1 MYAVQC
7 YSEQILTLKIFECWD
22 YLYKQNAGNMLL
34 NRGKCYGLPAAFFL
48 ELLAIVR
55 HSSPV
60 ACWTPDLGSMFCSVI
75 SFCLFMLFMGFS
87 RQEYWSGLPFPSPV
101 DHILSW
107 ITMTHTSWVALH
119 GMAHSFIELR
129 KPLRHDKAVIHEG
142 VTTSIFL
149 LPSTR
154 PHRPSHKLSEV
165 SLTIPG
171 VYSLQVICPQQQP
184 CVCYTSESMELLWG
198 TAPKT
203 LQSSANG
210 ELDDSSVCSHHSGT
224 SGTVLWM
231 WSDTLAFDDHSIKLS
246 VGWLKTPWVVPVF
259 STNC

>member
-7 YSEQILTLKIFECWD
+7 YSEQILRLEIFECWD
-22 YLYKQNAGNMLL
+22 YHYEQNAGNMLL
-34 NRGKCYGLPAAFFL
+34 NRGKCYGLPAAFL
-48 ELLAIVR
+48 LVLAIVR

-60 ACWTPDLGSMFCSVI
+60 AYWTSSDLGSVSCSVI
-75 SFCLFMLFMGFS
+75 SFCLFTLFMGFLW
-87 RQEYWSGLPFPSPV
+87 QEYWSGLPFPPPV
-101 DHILSW
+101 DHVSSELS
-107 ITMTHTSWVALH
+107 TMTRPSWVALH

-142 VTTSIFL
+142 VTISIFL

-165 SLTIPG
+165 SLMIPG

-184 CVCYTSESMELLWG
+184 GICYISESMELLWG

-210 ELDDSSVCSHHSGT
+210 ELDDSGT

-231 WSDTLAFDDHSIKLS
+231 WS
-246 VGWLKTPWVVPVF
+246 KTH
-259 STNC
+259 